1 MSVFVGKSV
10 ILKKRMS
17 KAVKPRRKNLIVN
30 MNIMQVTPV
39 PEPQQTNS
47 IGNSNQDSDGNGTD
61 LFLHIGQYHYLR
73 TDNGDVDHEFN
84 V

>member
-1 MSVFVGKSV
+1 M
-10 ILKKRMS
+10 ITHPDHKKPTYLEAHMTT
-17 KAVKPRRKNLIVN
+17 
-30 MNIMQVTPV
+30 MQVTPV

-47 IGNSNQDSDGNGTD
+47 IGNSNQDSDCIGTD

-84 V
+84 VPIVVESIQS